1 MNAPAGGS
9 SPGGGRRRL
18 GAKGPQTGAA
28 GGQRPPAA
36 RVRCAH
42 PPPPPPGLLPPSV
55 SENQYSQLAGSKNSQ
70 GAVSVDISRDKR
82 LACPGSREVCRYTSF
97 RLSQ

>member
-9 SPGGGRRRL
+9 SPRGGGGVWGPKAPQLGRRAARGRPPPGCAARTRRR
-18 GAKGPQTGAA
+18 
-28 GGQRPPAA
+28 
-36 RVRCAH
+36 
-42 PPPPPPGLLPPSV
+42 PPGLLPPSV

>member
-1 MNAPAGGS
+1 MNAPAGGAA
-9 SPGGGRRRL
+9 PGGRRRL

-28 GGQRPPAA
+28 GARGRPPPGCAA
-36 RVRCAH
+36 RTRRR
-42 PPPPPPGLLPPSV
+42 PPGLLPPSV

-70 GAVSVDISRDKR
+70 GAVSAAISRDKR
-82 LACPGSREVCRYTSF
+82 LACPGSRGVCRYTSF

>member
-9 SPGGGRRRL
+9 SPRGGGGVWGPKAPKLGRRAPEAARRP
-18 GAKGPQTGAA
+18 GALRA
-28 GGQRPPAA
+28 PAA
-36 RVRCAH
+36 A
-42 PPPPPPGLLPPSV
+42 PPGLLPPSA

-70 GAVSVDISRDKR
+70 GAVSAAISRDKR